1 MMICQPE
8 KETLF
13 LQAFKEVPPFL
24 KVLTK
29 TDLSP
34 VNGLGNTPEQ
44 FVKRE
49 QFSCKY
55 IKPWI
60 QNKDVTLHHKAEDVL
75 AKLIL
80 LTFTFLFFIVMM
92 NVLNALA
99 IGDTEVKNL
108 ESKDRKR

>member
-1 MMICQPE
+1 M
-8 KETLF
+8 
-13 LQAFKEVPPFL
+13 
-24 KVLTK
+24 
-29 TDLSP
+29 
-34 VNGLGNTPEQ
+34 
-44 FVKRE
+44 KRE

-60 QNKDVTLHHKAEDVL
+60 HNKDVTLHHKAEDVL